1 MIIKYRDLASTQ
13 SDKTERALKQYC
25 HPPLTVV
32 HTTCFTWND
41 TLPRAIREIGSELS
55 IQ

>member
-1 MIIKYRDLASTQ
+1 MIMKYRGLASTQ
-13 SDKTERALKQYC
+13 SDITEQALKQYC

-32 HTTCFTWND
+32 CTTCFTWND
-41 TLPRAIREIGSELS
+41 TVPRAIWEIGSELS